1 MKYGG
6 FTCDDT
12 VKAEINHLFRQQ
24 YALFVSEK
32 SETRTRL
39 ETVTEMRTVFDADT
53 GEMRTEPFEYETKL
67 TNP

>member
-12 VKAEINHLFRQQ
+12 VKAEINRLFRQQ
-24 YALFVSEK
+24 YAHSVSEK

-53 GEMRTEPFEYETKL
+53 GEMRTEPSEYETKL